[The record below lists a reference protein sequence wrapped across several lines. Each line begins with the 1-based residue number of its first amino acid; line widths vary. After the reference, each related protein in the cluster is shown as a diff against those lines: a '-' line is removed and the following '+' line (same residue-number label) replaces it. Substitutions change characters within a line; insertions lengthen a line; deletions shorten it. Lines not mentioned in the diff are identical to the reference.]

1 MLYFITVPWAFF
13 VGGLGLL
20 GLFSV
25 GQSKIVA
32 LIFMVVGFAPLI
44 MLVRRNRGR
53 TAKANE
59 AHAAMLASAGVAPG
73 AGFDHSEAGTGVAVN
88 REAGTLSLRIGEKW
102 KAYPFAD
109 VRGWETNKERAG
121 QVVASNLTGAMA
133 SLGPNLRASQQAAAN
148 TGLFVTV
155 RDIDNPKWRIAMGD
169 EKTQAR
175 WMEILRQSINE
186 G

>member
-1 MLYFITVPWAFF
+1 MLYFITIPWALFI
-13 VGGLGLL
+13 GGFGVAAFSQPDLGKLV
-20 GLFSV
+20 S
-25 GQSKIVA
+25 
-32 LIFMVVGFAPLI
+32 LIFMAVGFGPLFVQ
-44 MLVRRNRGR
+44 VRRNQGR
-53 TAKANE
+53 KDKFKA

-73 AGFDHSEAGTGVAVN
+73 AGFDHSEGGSAVAVN
-88 REAGTLSLRIGEKW
+88 RQAKTLSLRIGEKW

-109 VRGWETNKERAG
+109 VRGWEANKERAG

-133 SLGPNLRASQQAAAN
+133 SLGPNLRASRDAAAA

-155 RDIDNPKWRIAMGD
+155 RDIENPKWRIAMGD
-169 EKTQAR
+169 SSTQAR

>member
-1 MLYFITVPWAFF
+1 MLYFVAIPWALV
-13 VGGLGLL
+13 VGGLGLI
-20 GLFSV
+20 GLFSNV
-25 GQSKIVA
+25 DVPKLVS
-32 LIFMVVGFAPLI
+32 LIFLAVGFGPFFW
-44 MLVRRNRGR
+44 VRRNRGKM
-53 TAKANE
+53 AEANT

-73 AGFDHSEAGTGVAVN
+73 AGFDHSEGGSAVAVN
-88 REAGTLSLRIGEKW
+88 RQAKTLSLRIGEKW

-109 VRGWETNKERAG
+109 VRGWEANKERAG

-133 SLGPNLRASQQAAAN
+133 SLGPNLRASRDAAAA

-155 RDIDNPKWRIAMGD
+155 RDIENPKWRIAMGD
-169 EKTQAR
+169 SSTQAR